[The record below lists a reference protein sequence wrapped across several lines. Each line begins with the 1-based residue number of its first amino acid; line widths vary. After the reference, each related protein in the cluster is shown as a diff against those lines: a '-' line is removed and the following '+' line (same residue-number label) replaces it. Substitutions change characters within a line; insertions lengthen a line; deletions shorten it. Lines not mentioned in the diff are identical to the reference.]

1 MVKKQLFVVPYDGQ
15 VASVVEYVED
25 PETKQTA
32 VGQWDSDALGWA
44 SIVAADDC
52 WRSLSNAV
60 GDDDTEPFSEVVRL
74 DCKPAMEPLA
84 SFAHRLWW

>member
-52 WRSLSNAV
+52 WRSTREIIYIIQKLPN
-60 GDDDTEPFSEVVRL
+60 F
-74 DCKPAMEPLA
+74 LA
-84 SFAHRLWW
+84 FIQCCWG